1 MTESGLPST
10 DRPGVVLQ
18 GLLDL
23 RPTPSAERMALP
35 ADDAVAQGL
44 AFLRRSLTVL
54 SVSEPI
60 HSRFSPYSA

>member
-1 MTESGLPST
+1 MIVDAESLEVMDMTESGLPST

-44 AFLRRSLTVL
+44 AFAKESHGL
-54 SVSEPI
+54 I
-60 HSRFSPYSA
+60 GK